1 MRITR
6 TLPTA
11 AAGFS
16 LLEVLVAL
24 LVFGIGLLGATA
36 LAVEGF
42 RLEQRALLRAEIAL
56 IAADLAGRM
65 RGNPAGSSGYGGP
78 AADHGCASTHAPA
91 AVCTPDAL
99 AADDLADILARLRRL
114 EPDARLTILPRD
126 PAPTLIAIRWHDGE
140 QEQTYRLEVGP

>member
-1 MRITR
+1 MQTAR
-6 TLPTA
+6 TILKSG
-11 AAGFS
+11 AGFS

-42 RLEQRALLRAEIAL
+42 RLEQRALVRAEIGL

-65 RGNPAGSSGYGGP
+65 RSNRAGSSGYSGP
-78 AADHGCASTHAPA
+78 AADHGCASTDTPA
-91 AVCTPDAL
+91 AVCSPDVL

-114 EPDARLTILPRD
+114 EPDARLSILSRD
-126 PAPTLIAIRWHDGE
+126 PAPTLISIGWDDGE
-140 QEQTYRLEVGP
+140 REQTYRLEVGP

>member
-1 MRITR
+1 MPPIQI
-6 TLPTA
+6 
-11 AAGFS
+11 GFT

-42 RLEQRALLRAEIAL
+42 RLEQRALVRAEIAL
-56 IAADLAGRM
+56 VAADLAGRM
-65 RGNPAGSSGYGGP
+65 RSNRAGSSSYGGP
-78 AADHGCASTHAPA
+78 AAAHGCASTNMPA

-99 AADDLADILARLRRL
+99 AADDLAGILARLRRL

-126 PAPTLIAIRWHDGE
+126 PAPTLIAINWDDGE
-140 QEQTYRLEVGP
+140 REQTYRLEVGP